1 MEVNEVR
8 RLRDLEEENRHLKKL
23 VADLSLDK
31 MALEEVLKKIWA
43 SPCCCA
49 ASGAWPDADP
59 VVWRVSRVP
68 RTATNR
74 FSHRRQSCGGRCGS
88 WPIGIVALAIRDCMF
103 CSGVRASG
111 PTTKRPIGYRWKKVC
126 RYASAR
132 KGGDR
137 PPAPGAADI
146 PRTEMEHGLYEL
158 SSGRRIRLFTVIDD
172 FTKQCHAMTVDFSIN
187 GLRVARE
194 LTRLLDLHGK
204 PGVIVCDNGTEYTS
218 MAMFKWAR
226 DSDVDLQFIQPGKPG
241 QNGFIEA
248 FNARVRDECLNENLF
263 SNLRE
268 A

>member
-1 MEVNEVR
+1 M
-8 RLRDLEEENRHLKKL
+8 
-23 VADLSLDK
+23 
-31 MALEEVLKKIWA
+31 
-43 SPCCCA
+43 
-49 ASGAWPDADP
+49 
-59 VVWRVSRVP
+59 
-68 RTATNR
+68 
-74 FSHRRQSCGGRCGS
+74 
-88 WPIGIVALAIRDCMF
+88 
-103 CSGVRASG
+103 RASG

-158 SSGRRIRLFTVIDD
+158 SSGQRIRLFNVIDD
-172 FTKQCHAMTVDFSIN
+172 FTRQCHAMTVDFW
-187 GLRVARE
+187 VARE

-218 MAMFKWAR
+218 MAMFKWAQ
-226 DSDVDLQFIQPGKPG
+226 DSGVDLQFIQPGKPS

-263 SNLRE
+263 SSLRE
-268 A
+268 TQDVTERWRISWTPVLTPDLCPAVANCDFSRRRFFRRRLRWRDVFYDGIRIPDGVILRLPGGHGRSGDPCCRRDWPASVWLLPF